1 MGSFRWCSCF
11 DPCAEQKG
19 LISKQRC
26 LPVTALGRL
35 QGWAGLVQMLRAFDA
50 GLVRVAVGPLGNASD
65 AEGQDLVWKPRSQQ
79 AS

>member
-1 MGSFRWCSCF
+1 
-11 DPCAEQKG
+11 
-19 LISKQRC
+19 
-26 LPVTALGRL
+26 
-35 QGWAGLVQMLRAFDA
+35 MLRAFDA